1 MGGFRGMSL
10 ADAVMFK
17 AWQAFDPELTR
28 PFLDHI
34 AARLHHHGDLCRG
47 LDRDA
52 QKAFINSLRDNVD
65 KRHRF
70 LLALCAG
77 ALRQIEVYGYRRAG
91 LLLDGDLGW
100 LLSIAPGGTNAAP
113 GLNAETVFNLIEGA
127 FDFKNVAHFEALYAA
142 AERSPTLRARYAA
155 WFNEVRLDSPEAV
168 QARERREQVRALEND
183 RPPPIAPDP
192 AGQVRAKLAE
202 AEAGAWQ
209 VWWQLTC
216 YLMLTPESRAFGNV
230 LDYFVT
236 AMPGWG
242 DSDDSVRCRIVASA
256 ERYLA
261 EAETSID
268 AWLGHEPMPT
278 YHNAIAGLRAFI
290 LLKQVSPEGY
300 ARITDGTWRKWAP
313 VIVGLPRRLVVNE
326 SPEIARILV
335 DALRHALVEFVAA
348 VRTIILLERERIHAP
363 GATPNPGPPFF
374 ILRDLDGCWHQPLLR
389 HAILDELRN
398 PANTPAEY
406 AAFLEVLLQAG
417 VESALDHALGLL
429 ADPGPAARARSL
441 AVADVLLRLEAV
453 RSWPSLCTAMESD
466 DEFAR
471 EALLRVARHYS
482 FDRPFYL
489 GLGELDIAALYLLM
503 VRLFPR
509 NDERERA
516 TGFVGALNLVGD
528 LRDGIPRY
536 LARLGTEAAVT
547 ALSQLTAGHP
557 EFADLPYHLSLAERA
572 MRIATWSPLSP
583 KEVLALA
590 DQPNLKLVTSP
601 ADLSEVLVAALQKF
615 NATLHGAQTPVR
627 DLWDRQ
633 KSKDIY
639 RPLDEN
645 AFSDV
650 ITRFLRTELG
660 SSGIFANRE
669 VEVTHAPGAPVGQRT
684 DILVNA
690 VRRRSEDELFD
701 SLTAVVETKGCWNGE
716 LFTALEGQ
724 LFRSYLLPLH
734 AQVGIYLV
742 GWFDTAK
749 WDPEDNRRSRV
760 PNIQIQ
766 EVQAQLDQQAAALPQ
781 GFIVRPFILECRV
794 PASTHGRSRRR
805 PS

>member
-1 MGGFRGMSL
+1 LLTPTVDNYFGAYALFQMALPDTLKTADLLPALAWATQVIAQSGHMGGVRVMSL

-17 AWQAFDPELTR
+17 AWQAFDNPELTR

-52 QKAFINSLRDNVD
+52 QKAFINSLRDKVD
-65 KRHRF
+65 KRNRF

-77 ALRQIEVYGYRRAG
+77 ALGQIEVYGYRRAG
-91 LLLDGDLGW
+91 LLLDSDLGW
-100 LLSIAPGGTNAAP
+100 LLSIAPGGTNAAL

-127 FDFKNVAHFEALYAA
+127 FDFENVAHFEALYAA
-142 AERSPTLRARYAA
+142 VERSPTLRARYAA

-168 QARERREQVRALEND
+168 QARERREQFRALEND

-209 VWWQLTC
+209 AWWQLTC

-236 AMPGWG
+236 AMPGWS
-242 DSDDSVRCRIVASA
+242 DSDESVRRRIVASA
-256 ERYLA
+256 ERHLA

-268 AWLGHEPMPT
+268 AWLGHEPMPI

-300 ARITDGTWRKWAP
+300 ARIADGTWRKWVP
-313 VIVGLPRRLVVNE
+313 VIVGLPRRLVVDE

-335 DALRHALVEFVAA
+335 DALRHAPVEFVAA
-348 VRTIILLERERIHAP
+348 VRTIIRLERERIHAP

-374 ILRDLDGCWHQPLLR
+374 ILRDLDGAWHHSPLKD
-389 HAILDELRN
+389 ATLDELRN
-398 PANTPAEY
+398 PGNTPAEY
-406 AAFLEVLLQAG
+406 AAFLEVLLEAG
-417 VESALDHALGLL
+417 VEPALGHALGLL

-441 AVADVLLRLEAV
+441 AVADVLVRREAV
-453 RSWPSLCTAMESD
+453 RSWPALRTAMESD

-489 GLGELDIAALYLLM
+489 GLGEPDIAALYLLM

-536 LARLGTEAAVT
+536 LASLGTEAAVT

-557 EFADLPYHLSLAERA
+557 EFADLPYYLSLAERA
-572 MRIATWSPLSP
+572 MRIATWSPLTP

-590 DQPNLKLVTSP
+590 D
-601 ADLSEVLVAALQKF
+601 
-615 NATLHGAQTPVR
+615 
-627 DLWDRQ
+627 
-633 KSKDIY
+633 I
-639 RPLDEN
+639 
-645 AFSDV
+645 
-650 ITRFLRTELG
+650 
-660 SSGIFANRE
+660 
-669 VEVTHAPGAPVGQRT
+669 
-684 DILVNA
+684 
-690 VRRRSEDELFD
+690 
-701 SLTAVVETKGCWNGE
+701 
-716 LFTALEGQ
+716 
-724 LFRSYLLPLH
+724 
-734 AQVGIYLV
+734 
-742 GWFDTAK
+742 
-749 WDPEDNRRSRV
+749 SR
-760 PNIQIQ
+760 I
-766 EVQAQLDQQAAALPQ
+766 
-781 GFIVRPFILECRV
+781 
-794 PASTHGRSRRR
+794 
-805 PS
+805 